1 MKEIDGWNI
10 KFIFTKLLTFSLPW
24 HNIMLAKKSGCVH
37 WTQSE
42 TPRSCTSLGFLFPFE
57 EE

>member
-1 MKEIDGWNI
+1 MFGGWI
-10 KFIFTKLLTFSLPW
+10 KKLVITKLLTFSIFW
-24 HNIMLAKKSGCVH
+24 RNMMLAEKSGCVH